1 MFFSYASKVMLK
13 ILQARIQQYMTENF
27 QIQKLGFEEVE
38 EPTSAPNLLD
48 HGESKGFPEKKKK
61 NMLN

>member
-1 MFFSYASKVMLK
+1 MLK

-48 HGESKGFPEKKKK
+48 HGESKGFPEKKKT
-61 NMLN
+61 NLLN